1 MGVASICNP
10 RAFRYPP
17 PEMKVHVLQI
27 PEDGLHIEGEEPSE
41 ILDLHDGRIRT
52 TGPIEYSLDLGLSE
66 GGLFATGTL
75 AVDAECECVRCLE
88 KFPRTLQVDDFACQ
102 VELEGREMV
111 DLTEHVREDILLIL
125 PAHPHCDWDGEK
137 VCKAQFRDAP
147 SEAEPLDDPR
157 DVWKGLD
164 QLKL

>member
-1 MGVASICNP
+1 
-10 RAFRYPP
+10 
-17 PEMKVHVLQI
+17 MKVHVLQI
-27 PEDGLHIEGEEPSE
+27 PPDGMQLEGEEPSD
-41 ILDLHDGRIRT
+41 ILELDSARARA
-52 TGPIEYSLDLGLSE
+52 TGPIEYSLDVGLSE

-75 AVDAECECVRCLE
+75 AVGIECDCVRCLE
-88 KFPRTLQVDDFACQ
+88 KFSRTLVVDDFACQ

-111 DLTEHVREDILLIL
+111 DLTEHVREDILLTL
-125 PAHPHCDWDGEK
+125 PAYPHCDWNGEK

-147 SEAEPLDDPR
+147 SEAEPLDDHR